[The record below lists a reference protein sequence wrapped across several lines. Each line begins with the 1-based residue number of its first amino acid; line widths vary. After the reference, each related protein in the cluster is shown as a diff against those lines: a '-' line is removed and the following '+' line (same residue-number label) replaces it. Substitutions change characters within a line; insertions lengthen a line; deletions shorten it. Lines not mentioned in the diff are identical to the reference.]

1 MIVHEETINDYKK
14 YGVALLRNV
23 ISTDWL
29 KKLAK
34 GIEKNFKNPSQYKC
48 VFATKSF
55 LDQYGVDSSAAI
67 MTRFFGSFFI
77 GAILMALYIMFV
89 RDGGVDGTW
98 GFFNLIFMQNLC
110 AFIVGVYTIKIN
122 KLGHTEKTSIQGIIA
137 PGVLTLLSAILC
149 YGLADK
155 IYI

>member
-1 MIVHEETINDYKK
+1 
-14 YGVALLRNV
+14 
-23 ISTDWL
+23 
-29 KKLAK
+29 
-34 GIEKNFKNPSQYKC
+34 
-48 VFATKSF
+48 
-55 LDQYGVDSSAAI
+55 

-77 GAILMALYIMFV
+77 GAVLMALYIMFV

-110 AFIVGVYTIKIN
+110 AFIVGIYTIKIN
-122 KLGHTEKTSIQGIIA
+122 KLGHTAKTTIEGIIA

-155 IYI
+155 IYS